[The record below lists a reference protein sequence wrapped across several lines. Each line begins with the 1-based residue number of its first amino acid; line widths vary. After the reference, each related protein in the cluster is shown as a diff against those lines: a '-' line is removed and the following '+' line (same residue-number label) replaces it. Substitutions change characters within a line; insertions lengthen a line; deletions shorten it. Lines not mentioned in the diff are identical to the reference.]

1 MRDYAKETL
10 FMDNTE
16 LRKLLEQLHEEIKKT
31 QAVDKKGGE
40 LLRDLDGDIRA
51 LLDRSDEN
59 PEPLHPSVVQNLEGT
74 LDHFEVSHP
83 TLTAQITRVLEFLS
97 TSGI

>member
-1 MRDYAKETL
+1 
-10 FMDNTE
+10 MDNTE
-16 LRKLLEQLHEEIKKT
+16 LRKLLEQLHEEIKNT
-31 QAVDKKGGE
+31 QAVDEKGGE
-40 LLRDLDGDIRA
+40 LLRDLEGDIRA

-59 PEPLHPSVVQNLEGT
+59 PEPLRPSVVQNLEGT

-83 TLTAQITRVLEFLS
+83 TLTEQISRLLEFLS